1 MTDPAITLEAT
12 RQQVLL
18 AAVRGRSANAADV
31 GLAEADERAHAGLQI
46 YRSNGSALAERAL
59 AAAFPTVQALLG
71 AEDFKR
77 MAGTHWNDVPAE
89 RGDIGVWGG
98 GLPRWLAEQPALA
111 QWPYLADCAQLDW
124 LRHVCERA
132 ADAELDAPSLAKLA
146 SADPDTLRLV
156 LKPGVAVLASAWP
169 LASIFEAHQG
179 ATRNF
184 DAARDAIEQRR
195 GEMVLVARSGW
206 RALVHRIDL
215 PTLEWTRHL
224 LAGTRLSQA
233 LDCAG
238 PAFDL
243 PAWLARALRDEWLH
257 GVRDGVRDAN
267 DA

>member
-1 MTDPAITLEAT
+1 MTDRAATLEAA

-18 AAVRGRSANAADV
+18 SAVRARSASAADV

-46 YRSNGSALAERAL
+46 YRSNARALAERAL

-71 AEDFKR
+71 EADFKR
-77 MAGTHWNDVPAE
+77 MAIAHWNDAPAE
-89 RGDIGVWGG
+89 RGDIGVWGS
-98 GLPRWLAEQPALA
+98 GLPRWLAEQQALA

-124 LRHVCERA
+124 QRHVCERA
-132 ADAELDAPSLAKLA
+132 ADAEFDAASLEKLA
-146 SADPDTLRLV
+146 GTDPAALRLV
-156 LKPGVAVLASAWP
+156 LKPGIAVLASAWP
-169 LASIFEAHQG
+169 VAIIFEAHQG
-179 ATRNF
+179 ATPNF
-184 DAARDAIEQRR
+184 DAAREAIEQRR
-195 GEMVLVARSGW
+195 GEVVLVARSGW

-215 PTLEWTRHL
+215 PTLEWTNHL

-243 PAWLARALRDEWLH
+243 SAWLARALRDEWLH
-257 GVRDGVRDAN
+257 AVRDAN